1 MIEAGL
7 WEERQEL
14 FIMKIRKND
23 TVLVITG
30 KDRGKKGK
38 VRFAYP
44 KDERVLVEGVNFI
57 KRHTRA
63 KAQAR
68 QAGII
73 EREAPVRVSTVML
86 LCDKCGHPTRVG
98 FRYLEDDRK
107 VRFCRSCH
115 EVID

>member
-1 MIEAGL
+1 MGAE
-7 WEERQEL
+7 
-14 FIMKIRKND
+14 MKIRKND

-44 KDERVLVEGVNFI
+44 KDERLLVEGINFI
-57 KRHTRA
+57 KKHTRA
-63 KAQAR
+63 TGTVR

-73 EREAPVRVSTVML
+73 EREAPIHVSNVMF
-86 LCDKCGHPTRVG
+86 LCNRCNHPTRVG
-98 FRYLEDDRK
+98 FRFLEDGRK
-107 VRFCRSCH
+107 VRVCRSCS

>member
-1 MIEAGL
+1 
-7 WEERQEL
+7 
-14 FIMKIRKND
+14 MKIRKND

-44 KDERVLVEGVNFI
+44 KEERVLVEGINFI

-63 KAQAR
+63 RRQAR

-73 EREAPVRVSTVML
+73 EREAPIQVSNVML
-86 LCDKCGHPTRVG
+86 LCSRCNHPVRVG
-98 FRYLEDDRK
+98 FRVLEDGRK
-107 VRFCRSCH
+107 VRICRSCR

>member
-1 MIEAGL
+1 
-7 WEERQEL
+7 
-14 FIMKIRKND
+14 MKIRKDD

-44 KDERVLVEGVNFI
+44 KDGGVLIEGINFI

-63 KAQAR
+63 VRQVR

-73 EREAPVRVSTVML
+73 EREAPIDVSNVML
-86 LCDKCGHPTRVG
+86 LCSKCNHPTRVG
-98 FRYLEDDRK
+98 FRSLVGDKK
-107 VRFCRSCH
+107 VRICQVCH